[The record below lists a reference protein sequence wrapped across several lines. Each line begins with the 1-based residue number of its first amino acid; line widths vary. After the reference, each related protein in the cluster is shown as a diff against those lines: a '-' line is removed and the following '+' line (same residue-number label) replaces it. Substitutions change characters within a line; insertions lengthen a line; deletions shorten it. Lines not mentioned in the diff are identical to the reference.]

1 MASNAVSEAKAMIS
15 AVLPHSP
22 APAAKPKPRVIAAA
36 APRRGNSP
44 AVVQLGAY
52 GSPDR
57 VLAAWNGSAK
67 KYGALKAYL
76 PMSAKFASPKGV
88 FYRLSVRGF
97 ASDAEARELCMSLRR
112 QGAACFVR
120 NSAGDQPVQYASR

>member
-1 MASNAVSEAKAMIS
+1 VSEAKAVIA
-15 AVLPHSP
+15 AVMPHSA
-22 APAAKPKPRVIAAA
+22 APAVKPKPRVLAAA

-52 GSPDR
+52 GSPGR
-57 VLAAWNGSAK
+57 VLAAWNGTAK

-76 PMSAKFASPKGV
+76 PMSARFASPKGI

-97 ASDAEARELCMSLRR
+97 ASDAEARNMCMSLRR
-112 QGAACFVR
+112 HGGSCFVR
-120 NSAGDQPVQYASR
+120 NVAGDQPVQYASR